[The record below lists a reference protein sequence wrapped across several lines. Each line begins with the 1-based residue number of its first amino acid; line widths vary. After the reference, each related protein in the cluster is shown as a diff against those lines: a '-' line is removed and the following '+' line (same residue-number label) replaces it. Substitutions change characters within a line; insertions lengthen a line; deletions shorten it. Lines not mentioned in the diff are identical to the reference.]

1 MTVLPLINRIHGR
14 LTALGLSPS
23 RASLMAGLDRSFLRK
38 FIQDQQTGSARQPR
52 RASMVRLAGALKCNP
67 DWLLSGSGHLD
78 AAWSANDMA
87 LLTDGAVRA
96 RPQDTVTHPDME
108 VFARPGHAPS
118 LQTPPLQASPAQ
130 MSHVQTPSV
139 SDPVPAP
146 ASAGGAAFAPGPAS
160 DVRPA
165 PGAPAFQPADWPQD
179 VPVFMTI
186 RDGDGAFRLDRRQP
200 VDYVRRPPGL
210 AHARDAYV
218 IYVQGSGMEPRFREG
233 EMVYLSTTRPARSG
247 DDVLVLLTP
256 PDPAA
261 DDIPDA
267 LDTGKSGADAPAAT
281 RLGELRGR
289 ASDGTLTLGQF
300 NPPAE
305 FPLENTRIQAVHR
318 IYRIAEL
325 MGV

>member
-14 LTALGLSPS
+14 LAALGLSPS

-38 FIQDQQTGSARQPR
+38 FIQDQQSGSARQPR

-67 DWLLSGSGHLD
+67 DWLLTGRGHLD
-78 AAWSANDMA
+78 AAWTADDMA
-87 LLTDGAVRA
+87 VLTDGAVRA
-96 RPQDTVTHPDME
+96 GARAAASHPDRE
-108 VFARPGHAPS
+108 AFVRPAHLPPVSAPVG
-118 LQTPPLQASPAQ
+118 SP
-130 MSHVQTPSV
+130 
-139 SDPVPAP
+139 D
-146 ASAGGAAFAPGPAS
+146 FAPGPAS
-160 DVRPA
+160 GVRPA

-179 VPVFMTI
+179 VPVYMTI
-186 RDGDGAFRLDRRQP
+186 RDRDGGSSLDRTQA

-218 IYVQGSGMEPRFREG
+218 IYVQGSEMEPRFREG

-256 PDPAA
+256 PVPAEGGDLPA
-261 DDIPDA
+261 
-267 LDTGKSGADAPAAT
+267 KSGAPA

-289 ASDGTLTLGQF
+289 APDGALTIRQF

-305 FPLENTRIQAVHR
+305 FPLESTAIQAVHR

>member
-14 LTALGLSPS
+14 LAALGLSPS

-38 FIQDQQTGSARQPR
+38 FIQDQQSGSARQPR

-78 AAWSANDMA
+78 AAWSADDMA
-87 LLTDGAVRA
+87 LLTDGVVRP
-96 RPQDTVTHPDME
+96 RPQDVVTHPDRE
-108 VFARPGHAPS
+108 VFARPGHAPAMPTS
-118 LQTPPLQASPAQ
+118 A
-130 MSHVQTPSV
+130 
-139 SDPVPAP
+139 PAP
-146 ASAGGAAFAPGPAS
+146 AGSPEFAPGATS
-160 DVRPA
+160 GVRPA

-186 RDGDGAFRLDRRQP
+186 RDRSGTLRLDRAQP

-218 IYVQGSGMEPRFREG
+218 IYVQGSEMEPRFREG

-256 PDPAA
+256 PDPAT
-261 DDIPDA
+261 DDA
-267 LDTGKSGADAPAAT
+267 SGDTSATPT

-289 ASDGTLTLGQF
+289 APDGTLTLGQF